1 MKCADR
7 KIQREGK
14 LISDCQ
20 RLMVIRNEEW
30 LIIGTK
36 FLFQAITLFWKLD
49 IDDSCTTM
57 YLGWR
62 LMNYVLQKFYAICI
76 IYSFL
81 QKKKSC
87 FVWPGLNTH
96 SCGMREVSTYAE
108 TQCLQRKLKVMLAE
122 RGVGATLAKVTFLDI
137 PFSINETYFSNYKK
151 VLSYSQFHI

>member
-1 MKCADR
+1 MYDSIGMKCADR

-81 QKKKSC
+81 QKKIL
-87 FVWPGLNTH
+87 F
-96 SCGMREVSTYAE
+96 
-108 TQCLQRKLKVMLAE
+108 CLAWVKYSLLWNE
-122 RGVGATLAKVTFLDI
+122 RGFNIRWNSVVTKEIKGDVSRKRSGCH
-137 PFSINETYFSNYKK
+137 PSKSNFPWHTI
-151 VLSYSQFHI
+151 FHKWNLFFKL